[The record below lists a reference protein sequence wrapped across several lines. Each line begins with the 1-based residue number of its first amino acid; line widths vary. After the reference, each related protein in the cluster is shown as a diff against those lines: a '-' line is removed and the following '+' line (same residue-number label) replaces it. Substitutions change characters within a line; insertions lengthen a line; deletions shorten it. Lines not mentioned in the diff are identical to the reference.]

1 MRTAAPHWM
10 SSSALCCAAPWA
22 PQPHHKSEY
31 LVYISSG
38 QMSLELISLV
48 PVTLLW
54 VSNVH
59 LDYWH
64 WWGCE
69 SGQLR
74 KRWNEE
80 DEEMGQF
87 IWVYLFP
94 SLIVSDMPLIHNVHE
109 RKHPGQERGEGSA
122 VVQCCRGTL
131 LMTSRIQLQHDAN
144 HLTGKLTQL
153 QAQSPLSKQ

>member
-1 MRTAAPHWM
+1 
-10 SSSALCCAAPWA
+10 
-22 PQPHHKSEY
+22 
-31 LVYISSG
+31 
-38 QMSLELISLV
+38 MSLELISLV

-64 WWGCE
+64 WWGGE
-69 SGQLR
+69 IGQLR

-80 DEEMGQF
+80 DEEMGLFMRFYQ
-87 IWVYLFP
+87 FP
-94 SLIVSDMPLIHNVHE
+94 SLTVSDMPLIHNVPE
-109 RKHPGQERGEGSA
+109 RKHPGQKRGEGSA

-131 LMTSRIQLQHDAN
+131 LTTSRIQLQHDAN

-153 QAQSPLSKQ
+153 TAQSTLSKQ

>member
-1 MRTAAPHWM
+1 MLLLGCLSLITKVN
-10 SSSALCCAAPWA
+10 S
-22 PQPHHKSEY
+22 
-31 LVYISSG
+31 VYQLRSD
-38 QMSLELISLV
+38 ELISLV

-64 WWGCE
+64 WWGGE
-69 SGQLR
+69 IGQLR

-80 DEEMGQF
+80 DEEMGLFMRFYQ
-87 IWVYLFP
+87 FP
-94 SLIVSDMPLIHNVHE
+94 SLTVSDMPLIYIMCLRENTQV
-109 RKHPGQERGEGSA
+109 RRGAEGSA

-131 LMTSRIQLQHDAN
+131 LTTSRIQLQHDAN

-153 QAQSPLSKQ
+153 QAQSPLSKL

>member
-1 MRTAAPHWM
+1 
-10 SSSALCCAAPWA
+10 
-22 PQPHHKSEY
+22 
-31 LVYISSG
+31 
-38 QMSLELISLV
+38 MSLELISLV

-64 WWGCE
+64 RWGGE
-69 SGQLR
+69 IGQLR

-94 SLIVSDMPLIHNVHE
+94 SLTVRYAAKIHNVLE

-131 LMTSRIQLQHDAN
+131 LTTSRIQLQHDAN

-153 QAQSPLSKQ
+153 RAHSPLSKQSLWLYLVEGNM